1 MGSNTILVGIT
12 DSDGGLRAFDW
23 AAERAASLGQELHVI
38 SVIGGATGSVGDQA
52 AREEREFQTEQRLME
67 IVRPRREAGL
77 PITTEAISGDP
88 VRILLERSKDVALL
102 VIGSDRLADDQRARG
117 EHGSRITAGA
127 ACPVVVVAEIVERER
142 SGVVVGVDGSSISE
156 AAIAFAAG
164 EAVRLGEPLI
174 ALGVWTPLQ
183 AVSSPVLITSEYK
196 ESLQNLTEETV
207 TAAVAGIREAHP
219 ELEVRVEVEAGFPSA
234 VILRHARTA
243 RLAVVGSHGRGA
255 IARFLLGSVST
266 EVLARPTSVIAV
278 VR

>member
-1 MGSNTILVGIT
+1 MSSNTILVGIT
-12 DSDGGLRAFDW
+12 DSDAGLRAFDW
-23 AAERAASLGQELHVI
+23 AADRAAALGQELHVI
-38 SVIGGATGSVGDQA
+38 SVVGGATGSVGDRA
-52 AREEREFQTEQRLME
+52 ARDEREFQTEQRLME

-77 PITTEAISGDP
+77 SITTEAISGDP
-88 VRILLERSKDVALL
+88 VRVLLERSQDAALL

-127 ACPVVVVAEIVERER
+127 ACPVVVVAERER
-142 SGVVVGVDGSSISE
+142 SGVVVGVDGSVISE

-196 ESLQNLTEETV
+196 ASLQSLTEETV
-207 TAAVAGIREAHP
+207 TAAVAGVREAHP
-219 ELEVRVEVEAGFPSA
+219 ELEVRVEVEAGFPST
-234 VILRHARTA
+234 VILSHARTA

-266 EVLARPTSVIAV
+266 EVLARPTSVVAV

>member
-12 DSDGGLRAFDW
+12 DSDAGLRAFDW
-23 AAERAASLGQELHVI
+23 AADRAAALGQELHVI
-38 SVIGGATGSVGDQA
+38 SVVGGATGSVGDRA
-52 AREEREFQTEQRLME
+52 ARDEREFQTEQRLME

-77 PITTEAISGDP
+77 SITTEAISGDP
-88 VRILLERSKDVALL
+88 VRVLLERSQDAALL

-127 ACPVVVVAEIVERER
+127 SCPVVVAEIVERER
-142 SGVVVGVDGSSISE
+142 SGVVVGVDGSVISE

-196 ESLQNLTEETV
+196 ASLQSLTEETV
-207 TAAVAGIREAHP
+207 TAAVAGVREAHP
-219 ELEVRVEVEAGFPSA
+219 ELEVRVEVEAGFPST
-234 VILRHARTA
+234 VILSHARTA

-266 EVLARPTSVIAV
+266 EVLARPTSVVAV